1 VKGAQIPAD
10 KGIAEGI
17 LSFLKKGLQE
27 GIFDALLLPVRVP
40 AGDSFSYVLMQETD
54 LLSKASPL
62 PPVMSVQGAR
72 AISNLTRYGEA
83 TGTIAVLMRPC
94 EIRATVELHKL
105 EQVNLENVF
114 LFSVDCPGVLPLK
127 EYLKDPRNGDAE
139 YSKALGEWIVESPRW
154 ACQVCDTISPQST
167 DLHIGIMGA
176 PRGKLLLI
184 PRTDR
189 GKRLLKQ
196 YGLKVE
202 SSITGWQREMKKLT
216 RKREKNK
223 EQALQLLR
231 REVRGPERLLKIFS
245 NCINCHN
252 CMRVCPVCYC
262 RQCYFDSEA
271 LKMTP
276 DNFMMRAQRKG
287 GLRFMP
293 DMLLFQLG
301 RMSHMS
307 LSCVSCG
314 MCEDACPMEIPV
326 SRIFTL
332 VANDAQAVF
341 GYLAGRSLQDRLP
354 QVVYQEEE
362 LKEVETPYQETYRLS
377 SKAGG

>member
-1 VKGAQIPAD
+1 VKGAQIPAG
-10 KGIAEGI
+10 KGIADGLVNFLRKGI
-17 LSFLKKGLQE
+17 QE
-27 GIFDALLLPVRVP
+27 EIFDALLLPVQVP
-40 AGDSFSYVLMQETD
+40 AGDSFSYVLMQQTD
-54 LLSKASPL
+54 LLDKASPL
-62 PPVMSVQGAR
+62 PPVMPVQGAR
-72 AISNLTRYGEA
+72 ALSNLTRYGKGS
-83 TGTIAVLMRPC
+83 GTVAVVMRPC
-94 EIRATVELHKL
+94 EIRAAVELHKL
-105 EQVNLENVF
+105 EQVNLENIV
-114 LFSVDCPGVLPLK
+114 LIGVDCPGVLPLK
-127 EYLKDPRNGDAE
+127 AYLKDPRKSDAD
-139 YSKALGEWIVESPRW
+139 YKKTLQDWVVESPRW
-154 ACQVCDTISPQST
+154 ACQVCDTVSPGAA

-184 PRTDR
+184 PGTVK
-189 GKRLLKQ
+189 GKRLLKRF
-196 YGLKVE
+196 GLKAE
-202 SSITGWQREMKKLT
+202 SPVTGWQTELKKLA
-216 RKREKNK
+216 RQREKK
-223 EQALQLLR
+223 KQQALQALR
-231 REVRGPERLLKIFS
+231 REIRGPERLLEIFR

-276 DNFMMRAQRKG
+276 DNFIMRAQRKG

-314 MCEDACPMEIPV
+314 MCEDACPMDIPV

-341 GYLAGRSLQDRLP
+341 GYLAGRSLQDPLP
-354 QVVYQEEE
+354 QVIYREEE
-362 LKEVETPYQETYRLS
+362 LKEVETPYQETYRPS
-377 SKAGG
+377 